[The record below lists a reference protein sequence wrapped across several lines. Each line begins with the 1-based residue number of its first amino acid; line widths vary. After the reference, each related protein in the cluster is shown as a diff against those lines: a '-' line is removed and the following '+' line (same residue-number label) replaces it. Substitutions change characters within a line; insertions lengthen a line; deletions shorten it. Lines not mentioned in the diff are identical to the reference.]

1 MTRSPSYQ
9 DKFVTVFPS
18 SPVSFS
24 LMYRLS
30 QQIHRHYLLSAL
42 LLGCLVLRAFVPAGY
57 MLDTDVSGTLSLKMC
72 SGITLAVPIEGGGDH
87 DSTSPI
93 NDGPTGA
100 HGTCPAG
107 VPLLALAQVM
117 VLSAEITAVS
127 IAVPP
132 VTEPALSSIP
142 PSPSRLPRG
151 PPTSHA

>member
-1 MTRSPSYQ
+1 MN
-9 DKFVTVFPS
+9 
-18 SPVSFS
+18 S
-24 LMYRLS
+24 LF

-72 SGITLAVPIEGGGDH
+72 SGITLSAPAEGGSDH
-87 DSTSPI
+87 DSTSPTG
-93 NDGPTGA
+93 DGPTGT

-107 VPLLALAQVM
+107 VPLLALAQVL
-117 VLSAEITAVS
+117 VLSTEITAVS
-127 IAVPP
+127 AALPV

-151 PPTSHA
+151 PPASHA